1 MAEHE
6 EKHAPAEAPVV
17 MQEQEGFLTKGMRY
31 AITRLP
37 TLIPPMNPA
46 PNPFKALLLLN
57 TQQWLFFLVGDD
69 W

>member
-1 MAEHE
+1 MAEHD
-6 EKHAPAEAPVV
+6 EKHSPVEV
-17 MQEQEGFLTKGMRY
+17 PVLLQEQEGFLTKSLRY

-57 TQQWLFFLVGDD
+57 LQQWLFFLVGGI
-69 W
+69 